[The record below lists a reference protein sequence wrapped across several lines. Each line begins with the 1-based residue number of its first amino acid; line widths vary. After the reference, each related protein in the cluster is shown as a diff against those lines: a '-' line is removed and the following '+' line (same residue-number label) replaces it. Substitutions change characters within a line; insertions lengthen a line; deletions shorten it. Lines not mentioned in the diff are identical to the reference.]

1 MSWLEGEF
9 KPQNKGV
16 AKVLGELEA
25 RVMEIIWDLGEATVK
40 DVHQIINQEKK
51 LAYTTIL
58 TIMGR
63 LADKGLL
70 IKKSIGLAHSYTPA
84 VSREEFYNKVAE
96 TVVDGLFEEFAEPAF
111 THFLKKVEND
121 PQKLAEL
128 EKMLLKIKEQQ
139 G

>member
-25 RVMEIIWDLGEATVK
+25 RVMEIMWDLGEATVK
-40 DVHQIINQEKK
+40 DVHKVINQEKR

-63 LADKGLL
+63 LHEKGLL
-70 IKKSIGLAHSYTPA
+70 TKKSIGLAHS
-84 VSREEFYNKVAE
+84 
-96 TVVDGLFEEFAEPAF
+96 
-111 THFLKKVEND
+111 
-121 PQKLAEL
+121 
-128 EKMLLKIKEQQ
+128 
-139 G
+139 